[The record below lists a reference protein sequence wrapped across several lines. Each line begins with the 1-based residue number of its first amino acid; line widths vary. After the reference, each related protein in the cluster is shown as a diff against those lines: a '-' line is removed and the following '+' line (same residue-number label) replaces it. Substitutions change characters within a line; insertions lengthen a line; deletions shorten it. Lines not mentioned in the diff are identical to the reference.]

1 MYTNDPVEFRR
12 SLTILH
18 LALCVGCA
26 LFLVV
31 TAYLWSDG
39 AVPMMQGEAIPAL
52 SILGLV
58 SAAAVPVL
66 AMVLFRQRIRSLPV
80 GASFDQL
87 ASGVR
92 AAAIMHWA
100 LIEGALFF
108 NVVVFMLQA
117 DTLHW
122 GIGVALLMLLV
133 LRAPSER
140 RMQRWLNGTA

>member
-1 MYTNDPVEFRR
+1 MTTSDPVEFRR
-12 SLTILH
+12 SLTVLH
-18 LALCVGCA
+18 MALCMGCA
-26 LFLVV
+26 LFLGV

-39 AVPMMQGEAIPAL
+39 AVPMMKGEAMPAL
-52 SILGLV
+52 SILGMV
-58 SAAAVPVL
+58 SAAVIPVL
-66 AMVLFRQRIRSLPV
+66 AMVLFRQKIRSLPV
-80 GASFDQL
+80 GAPFAEQ
-87 ASGVR
+87 ASAVR
-92 AAAIMHWA
+92 AATIMHWA

-140 RMQRWLNGTA
+140 RMQGWLNGTA